1 MNVNAPAAPLAV
13 ESLSV
18 ITYLQQPVVTTE
30 LLAQLYGTEA
40 NNITKNFCVNS
51 DRFVAGKHFFKLE
64 GEALRE
70 FKHYIT
76 KSNVVEIPRQT
87 RHFILWTERG
97 AARHAKMLDTE
108 QAWEVFEKL
117 EDCYFSVKP
126 PVVESAQPALPSDEL
141 TKEQH
146 AILRRLMI
154 LRFPYVHDNSPT
166 ARLVQD
172 RFQCQRLS
180 EIPASRFLEACTFI
194 LNLPSNRPRVKRPSP
209 AAALPAPAA
218 GLPSTAFFN
227 TPKGQA
233 SRWLLV
239 VDVHGALYGNRLAD
253 NSFIFDPA
261 TLPEIIR
268 EPAGLV
274 SKSLLPAIA
283 TACIERMR

>member
-1 MNVNAPAAPLAV
+1 
-13 ESLSV
+13 
-18 ITYLQQPVVTTE
+18 
-30 LLAQLYGTEA
+30 
-40 NNITKNFCVNS
+40 
-51 DRFVAGKHFFKLE
+51 
-64 GEALRE
+64 
-70 FKHYIT
+70 
-76 KSNVVEIPRQT
+76 
-87 RHFILWTERG
+87 
-97 AARHAKMLDTE
+97 
-108 QAWEVFEKL
+108 
-117 EDCYFSVKP
+117 
-126 PVVESAQPALPSDEL
+126 
-141 TKEQH
+141 
-146 AILRRLMI
+146 MI

-218 GLPSTAFFN
+218 ALPSAAFFN

>member
-1 MNVNAPAAPLAV
+1 VNANTPGASAPFAV
-13 ESLSV
+13 ESLSI
-18 ITYLQQPVVTTE
+18 ITYQQQPVVTTE
-30 LLAQLYGTEA
+30 LLAQVYGTDTH
-40 NNITKNFCVNS
+40 NITKNFNSNS
-51 DRFVAGKHFFKLE
+51 DRFVAGKHFIRLE

-70 FKHYIT
+70 FKRYIT
-76 KSNVVEIPRQT
+76 ESDLARIPVQT
-87 RHFILWTERG
+87 RHLTLWTERG
-97 AARHAKMLDTE
+97 AARHAKMLDTD

-126 PVVESAQPALPSDEL
+126 AIAEPALPSDEL

-218 GLPSTAFFN
+218 ALPSAAFFN